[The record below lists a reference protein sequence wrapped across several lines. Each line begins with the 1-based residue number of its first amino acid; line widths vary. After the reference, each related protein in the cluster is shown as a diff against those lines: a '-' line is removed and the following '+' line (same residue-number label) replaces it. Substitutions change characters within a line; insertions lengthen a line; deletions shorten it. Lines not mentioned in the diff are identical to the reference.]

1 MLEDQEGRKS
11 ELAKESAAILKKR
24 EKLAKH
30 FEKIEGE
37 ITDQS
42 LSRVKISIMRSLE
55 RGSDHRTLLQ
65 KKQIQLASA
74 MELSG
79 EVKSV
84 ITKITEAK
92 KLL

>member
-1 MLEDQEGRKS
+1 MLDDQEGKKS
-11 ELAKESAAILKKR
+11 EIAQESAAILKKR

-30 FEKIEGE
+30 FEKIEGK

-55 RGSDHRTLLQ
+55 RERENRTLLQ
-65 KKQIQLASA
+65 KKQIHLASG
-74 MELSG
+74 MDLSV

>member
-1 MLEDQEGRKS
+1 MLEDKEGKKAEIAQES
-11 ELAKESAAILKKR
+11 LAILKKR

-30 FEKIEGE
+30 FEKLEGK

-42 LSRVKISIMRSLE
+42 LNRVKVSIMRSLE
-55 RGSDHRTLLQ
+55 RGSEHRTLLQ
-65 KKQIQLASA
+65 TKQVQLASE

-79 EVKSV
+79 KVKSV
-84 ITKITEAK
+84 ITKIKEAK